1 MEKFNENIKVIAIEA
16 IAQSRVILTTDE
28 KIQEG
33 LGLQIV
39 LFGDNLEVQEEL
51 YKIDDITTFNA
62 FEDIT
67 EEETSDNYK
76 ELLFRKLSD
85 EQVQKINE
93 LLK

>member
-16 IAQSRVILTTDE
+16 IAQSRVILSTDE

-33 LGLQIV
+33 LGLQVV
-39 LFGDNLEVQEEL
+39 LDENSIEVQDQL
-51 YKIDDITTFNA
+51 FKIDDITTFNA
-62 FEDIT
+62 FEDII
-67 EEETSDNYK
+67 EQETSDNYK

-85 EQVQKINE
+85 EQIQKINE